1 MAPDENLV
9 GLPAV
14 VGGQVEIAPGYVP
27 DAQGRGWR
35 RGGPRE
41 RLRRSRHRVKR
52 WNAVCATLGT
62 ASALLATRA
71 SAADERPAAPVD
83 LTPLREDQQRL
94 GERLDAL
101 ESRVSGR
108 ITGYL
113 DFGFF
118 AVQGDGSGIRPDTGH
133 QRFPE
138 YAGPDGVPDTWV
150 FLGDPLSTAINARGE
165 PADTGPSRAIAF
177 DSVDSQGKASFIVN
191 ALDVALFAGLG
202 PDLTLNGLVDFL
214 PRSRNIAVKNDTG
227 LGDFM
232 DVKLAYAEYTLPID
246 RAEVRV
252 YAGKIDSTV
261 GIEYRT
267 QESPDRI
274 GVTPSLICRYTCGRP
289 IGLKL
294 RARLPEDLLTLALAV
309 TNGTSFVE
317 TFPFHDEIDS
327 NQGKTVS
334 GRLSLRLPVGGG
346 VELGGS
352 GAYGAQDQQ
361 PRRDLMQW
369 HAGAD
374 LHAEAFNFDLR
385 AEYVQ
390 GRAPGHADETGVP
403 CAGAPCLKYR
413 GAYGQLALRAS
424 NLFIPY
430 ARVDWRDAHH
440 RDGGSFAYESQLVRA
455 TGGLRA
461 ELGTS
466 TIVKAEYTW
475 NRELGRLPQIP
486 NDVFTSSLVIKY

>member
-1 MAPDENLV
+1 MTFFT
-9 GLPAV
+9 
-14 VGGQVEIAPGYVP
+14 
-27 DAQGRGWR
+27 
-35 RGGPRE
+35 
-41 RLRRSRHRVKR
+41 S
-52 WNAVCATLGT
+52 VCATLGT

-71 SAADERPAAPVD
+71 AADQLPSAPVD
-83 LTPLREDQQRL
+83 LAPLREDQQRL
-94 GERLDAL
+94 SERLDAL

-133 QRFPE
+133 ERFPE
-138 YAGPDGVPDTWV
+138 YAGADGVPDTWV

-165 PADTGPSRAIAF
+165 PADTGPSRAIAY
-177 DSVDSQGKASFIVN
+177 DPVDSHGKSSFIVN
-191 ALDVALFAGLG
+191 ALDLALFAGLG
-202 PDLTLNGLVDFL
+202 PDLTLNGLVDFV

-227 LGDFM
+227 VGDFL
-232 DVKLAYAEYTLPID
+232 DVKLAYAEYTLPIA
-246 RAEVRV
+246 RADVRI

-261 GIEYRT
+261 GIEYRV

-289 IGLKL
+289 LGIKV
-294 RARLPEDLLTLALAV
+294 RARLPEDVVALAVSV
-309 TNGTSFVE
+309 TNGTHFVE

-327 NQGKTVS
+327 NQGKTVA
-334 GRLSLRLPVGGG
+334 GRLSVRLPVGSGI
-346 VELGGS
+346 ELGGS

-361 PRRDLMQW
+361 PQRDLAQW

-374 LHAEAFNFDLR
+374 LHAELHDFDLR

-390 GRAPGHADETGVP
+390 GRAPGRADEAGLP
-403 CAGAPCLKYR
+403 CGAAPCLKYK

-424 NLFIPY
+424 NAIIPY
-430 ARVDWRDAHH
+430 VRVDWRDARH
-440 RDGGSFAYESQLVRA
+440 RDGASFVYESQLMRA
-455 TGGLRA
+455 TGGLRV

-466 TIVKAEYTW
+466 AIVKAEYTL
-475 NRELGRLPQIP
+475 NHELGRLPQIP